1 MISRSDE
8 ELELFK
14 KIDEQQKELR
24 QQQWIERG
32 YSGDAPIL
40 MQDDELPGW
49 LKVELKH
56 KDEEEEHIFYGR
68 GMRDR
73 GTVNYNDE
81 TLKIEVSQFIFYIY
95 FFFLI
100 FLKIG

>member
-8 ELELFK
+8 EFELFT

-32 YSGDAPIL
+32 CSGDVPPML
-40 MQDDELPGW
+40 MQDDELPEW

-56 KDEEEEHIFYGR
+56 KDEEEEQLFYGR

-81 TLKIEVSQFIFYIY
+81 ALKIEVKIIY
-95 FFFLI
+95 FFFII
-100 FLKIG
+100 FFFN